1 MPAPCFIGDEVGAAG
16 FRLAGADVRIP
27 APGGEADAL
36 AAALRVAPLVL
47 VSAGVAARL
56 PARDLERAL
65 AALTPMT
72 VVVPDLSGEAPWPDP
87 AERLRRQLGL
97 EG

>member
-1 MPAPCFIGDEVGAAG
+1 MAATCYLGDEIGATG
-16 FRLAGADVRIP
+16 FRLAGAAVRI
-27 APGGEADAL
+27 AVPGEEADAL
-36 AAALRVAPLVL
+36 AAALRDSQLVL
-47 VSAGVAARL
+47 VSAPVAARL
-56 PARDLERAL
+56 PARALERAL

-72 VVVPDLSGEAPWPDP
+72 VVVPDLSGEAAWPDP